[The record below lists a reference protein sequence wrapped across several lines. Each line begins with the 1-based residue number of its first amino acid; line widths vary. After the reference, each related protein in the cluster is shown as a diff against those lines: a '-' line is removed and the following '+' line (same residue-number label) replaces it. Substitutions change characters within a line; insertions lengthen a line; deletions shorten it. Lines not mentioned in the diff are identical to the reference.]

1 MKFFTILKFLLIL
14 IMPFLLFLLVFNFA
28 GFDNIFYK
36 EKFSEYGVEENVP
49 EAESLHQKVMDFIS
63 GKSNGLPDD
72 FNQMEKEHLLDVR
85 NLIKFSKI
93 ALYVFIGFFVLL
105 LIMSG
110 FILKRNNYII
120 NFVGKV
126 LVFGGFVTII
136 LALSLFLLINSDFQ
150 AAFESFH
157 RLFFEKGTYIFDPA
171 KDIIVNLYP
180 EELFMDL
187 GIKISANVLT
197 ISAIAIIL
205 GALLVFKSKKNKN
218 KKKIKH

>member
-1 MKFFTILKFLLIL
+1 
-14 IMPFLLFLLVFNFA
+14 
-28 GFDNIFYK
+28 
-36 EKFSEYGVEENVP
+36 
-49 EAESLHQKVMDFIS
+49 MDFIS

-110 FILKRNNYII
+110 FILKINNYII